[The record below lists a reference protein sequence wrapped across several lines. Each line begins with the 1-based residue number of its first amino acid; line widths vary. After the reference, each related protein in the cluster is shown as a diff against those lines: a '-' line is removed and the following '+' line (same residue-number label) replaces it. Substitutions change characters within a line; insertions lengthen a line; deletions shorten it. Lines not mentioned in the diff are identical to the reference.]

1 MAPPPGGDMGP
12 SQQEVQQLRQQEAA
26 LKMQEM
32 AMGAPEPSKPYT
44 LKTIKMFADQMDKTL
59 DKLAGTDVEIPAWD
73 PDPGMVEKGDRWN
86 MPLPPEV
93 YAPVVALI
101 EAVRFVDEG
110 GNYEKYMFETDQ
122 LTDDGALKAAAG
134 KLKMMEKDTQLAQE
148 LQNPPGEEAMAEGAE
163 PPPMPEGEEG
173 EMSPDEELLAENM

>member
-12 SQQEVQQLRQQEAA
+12 SQQEVQQLRQQEAE

-73 PDPGMVEKGDRWN
+73 PDPGMVEQGDRWN
-86 MPLPPEV
+86 MPLPPEG